1 MPCQSK
7 FTAVWVAC
15 LVLAG
20 CFGGVMHTTSD
31 PASASRPSRTLAAG
45 VAPGVRIERGQARSA
60 TGCALDYAWY
70 RPASAAPGELVV
82 LAHGFLRNKARLA
95 GLARALA
102 ETGISV
108 VTVDFCNTRPWRG
121 NHARNGFDLIAVA
134 DRLEARRLVY
144 AGFSA
149 GGLAALVAAR
159 NDPRTLGVLTLDL
172 VDARELGRLM
182 VQGLDRPVIG
192 LFGEPA
198 SCNADNNGLATLAAA
213 RQASI
218 ERVAGA
224 SHCDFEAPT
233 DWLCR
238 ALCEPDRAGAEQRR
252 AAILAR
258 SVTAVRSL
266 LVE

>member
-1 MPCQSK
+1 MPEAPRP
-7 FTAVWVAC
+7 AV
-15 LVLAG
+15 
-20 CFGGVMHTTSD
+20 
-31 PASASRPSRTLAAG
+31 ASRPSQRQASD
-45 VAPGVRIERGQARSA
+45 VRIEWGRVQSA

-70 RPASAAPGELVV
+70 RPDSAKPGDLVV
-82 LAHGFLRNKARLA
+82 LAHGFLRDKTRLS

-108 VTVDFCNTRPWRG
+108 VTVDFCNTGPWRG

-134 DRLEARRLVY
+134 NRLEARRLVY

-172 VDARELGRLM
+172 VDAQDLGRLM
-182 VQGLDRPVIG
+182 VREFDRPVIG

-198 SCNADNNGLATLAAA
+198 PCNADNNGLATLAAA
-213 RQASI
+213 RRARV
-218 ERVAGA
+218 ERIVGA
-224 SHCDFEAPT
+224 SHCDFESPT

-238 ALCEPDRAGAEQRR
+238 ALCESDRAGERQRR

-258 SVTAVRSL
+258 SVTAIRAL
-266 LVE
+266 MAE

>member
-20 CFGGVMHTTSD
+20 CFGGVMHE
-31 PASASRPSRTLAAG
+31 
-45 VAPGVRIERGQARSA
+45 APGRVGVSPSGPDVRIERGQAESA

-70 RPASAAPGELVV
+70 RPASAKPGELVV
-82 LAHGFLRNKARLA
+82 LAHGFLRDKARLA

-102 ETGISV
+102 EAGISV
-108 VTVDFCNTRPWRG
+108 VTVDFCNTRLWSG
-121 NHARNGFDLIAVA
+121 NHARNGFDLMAVA

-172 VDARELGRLM
+172 VDAQELGRLM
-182 VQGLDRPVIG
+182 VREFDRPVIG

-213 RQASI
+213 RQARI
-218 ERVAGA
+218 ERIAEA

-238 ALCEPDRAGAEQRR
+238 ALCEPDRAGAERRR
-252 AAILAR
+252 AEILAR
-258 SVTAVRSL
+258 SVTVVRSL
-266 LVE
+266 LSD

>member
-20 CFGGVMHTTSD
+20 CFGGVMHEA
-31 PASASRPSRTLAAG
+31 PGRVGASQPGSAAG
-45 VAPGVRIERGQARSA
+45 MTPEVRIDWGQAESA

-70 RPASAAPGELVV
+70 RPASAKPGELVV
-82 LAHGFLRNKARLA
+82 LAHGFLRDKARLA

-102 ETGISV
+102 EAGISV
-108 VTVDFCNTRPWRG
+108 VTVDFCNTRLWSG
-121 NHARNGFDLIAVA
+121 NHARNGFDLMAVA

-172 VDARELGRLM
+172 VDAQELGRLM
-182 VQGLDRPVIG
+182 VREFDRPVIG

-213 RQASI
+213 RQARI
-218 ERVAGA
+218 ERIAGA

-238 ALCEPDRAGAEQRR
+238 ALCEPDRAGAERRR
-252 AAILAR
+252 AEILAR
-258 SVTAVRSL
+258 SVTVVRSL
-266 LVE
+266 LSD

>member
-15 LVLAG
+15 LVLVG
-20 CFGGVMHTTSD
+20 CFGGVMSEAPGRP
-31 PASASRPSRTLAAG
+31 PAADVT
-45 VAPGVRIERGQARSA
+45 PGVRIEWGQARSA

-70 RPASAAPGELVV
+70 RPASARPGELVV
-82 LAHGFLRNKARLA
+82 LAHGFLRDKRRLA

-102 ETGISV
+102 EIGISV
-108 VTVDFCNTRPWRG
+108 VTVDFCNTRLWNG

-134 DRLEARRLVY
+134 NRLGGRRLVY

-182 VQGLDRPVIG
+182 VREFDQPVIG
-192 LFGEPA
+192 LFGESA
-198 SCNADNNGLATLAAA
+198 SCNADNNGLATLAVA
-213 RQASI
+213 RQARI
-218 ERVAGA
+218 EHIAGA

-238 ALCEPDRAGAEQRR
+238 ALCAPDRTGAEQRR
-252 AAILAR
+252 AEILAR

-266 LVE
+266 LME